1 MVRFERPTK
10 TGREKPLAT
19 VQKIRITGRYSDLLF
34 RPFHLAMIEVNGL
47 RVRIP
52 APGEPKNWNEDTD
65 EKDTSS
71 RVSVGRLI
79 ADGAV
84 LEVEKEKGD
93 VPLKFEIHKL
103 LLDWI
108 VVHEPMNYEVS
119 MSIPEPPGELASK
132 GKFGPWEGGEIGK
145 ISLSGSVK
153 LIGAKL
159 NKYSELGGTIQ
170 SEERFAGTLEQVEVT
185 GEATAPDFELV
196 SAGHKVELH
205 TQFDVTVNAV
215 KGEAQLKG
223 IVGRVGKTTIH
234 VRGEVVK
241 NAKSG
246 HREASLDFSTTNGR
260 AEDLLWVFSRASKPA
275 MIGPAVCSGNV
286 RMGSLVTDF
295 WTRYRRTVN
304 SK

>member
-1 MVRFERPTK
+1 M
-10 TGREKPLAT
+10 
-19 VQKIRITGRYSDLLF
+19 
-34 RPFHLAMIEVNGL
+34 
-47 RVRIP
+47 
-52 APGEPKNWNEDTD
+52 
-65 EKDTSS
+65 
-71 RVSVGRLI
+71 
-79 ADGAV
+79 
-84 LEVEKEKGD
+84 
-93 VPLKFEIHKL
+93 KL
-103 LLDWI
+103 
-108 VVHEPMNYEVS
+108 S
-119 MSIPEPPGELASK
+119 
-132 GKFGPWEGGEIGK
+132 
-145 ISLSGSVK
+145 
-153 LIGAKL
+153 GAKL

-196 SAGHKVELH
+196 SAGHKVKLH

-286 RMGSLVTDF
+286 RMGKFGDGFLDALQANGKFEVTGRTFSGNGATENEYVERASAGQEDQD
-295 WTRYRRTVN
+295 RRRCAGSGSGESVERGEDWRMEWLT
-304 SK
+304 